1 MIGRRTFLWYGA
13 GMMSVAISASAQEKG
28 IVENG
33 KTVICNDNG
42 SIMCP
47 VCKHLTCK
55 TLNAPVVLGNNNREY
70 PDQSQMYDYKLIC
83 CDNCRA
89 AFFA

>member
-1 MIGRRTFLWYGA
+1 MIGRRTFWQMALGLLA
-13 GMMSVAISASAQEKG
+13 APLLAQQKG
-28 IVENG
+28 ITENG
-33 KTVICNDNG
+33 KTVICNDDG
-42 SIMCP
+42 SITCP
-47 VCKHLTCK
+47 VCKKATCK

-89 AFFA
+89 AFFG